1 MTHGSGGSWAFVDL
15 PDRLTRDRRHKPGA
29 SSNSRRTSSQGFES
43 CPLRCTTTFSSLLS
57 FLGTIG
63 EQCCA
68 QVDSSDA
75 PLVIPAGRRVLPLPA
90 FVASEL
96 KKNSVDL
103 KERRLA
109 HPELGFDSPLV
120 CQQAAVA
127 TLRVGRGLLGA
138 SALVGRNRAVAA
150 RNRAP
155 HRSRQTGAPL
165 RTSSLSTT
173 KWRQQGRVRAL
184 TGDSHPQTVDAT
196 IGSAQGR
203 AVARPGPPPR
213 QRQPQR

>member
-1 MTHGSGGSWAFVDL
+1 MRRRTDVMTHGSGGSWAFVDL

-29 SSNSRRTSSQGFES
+29 SSNSRRTSSRGFES

-75 PLVIPAGRRVLPLPA
+75 PLVIPAGRRVVPLPA

-120 CQQAAVA
+120 CQQADVA
-127 TLRVGRGLLGA
+127 TLRVGRGPFGGFGSSRQKPGCCCEKPGTTPLAANGCA
-138 SALVGRNRAVAA
+138 TAHEQPIDDKVEAA
-150 RNRAP
+150 RPSPSTHRRFAP
-155 HRSRQTGAPL
+155 ADR
-165 RTSSLSTT
+165 
-173 KWRQQGRVRAL
+173 
-184 TGDSHPQTVDAT
+184 
-196 IGSAQGR
+196 
-203 AVARPGPPPR
+203 
-213 QRQPQR
+213 